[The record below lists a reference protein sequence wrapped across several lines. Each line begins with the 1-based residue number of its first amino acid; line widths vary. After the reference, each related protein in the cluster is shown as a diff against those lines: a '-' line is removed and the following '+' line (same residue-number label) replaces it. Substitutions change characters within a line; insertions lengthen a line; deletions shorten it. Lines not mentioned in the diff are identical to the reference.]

1 MAKRQTDEEQNLRR
15 KARRRLIGA
24 IALTLVVVVVLPMVL
39 EREPK
44 PTGQDI
50 DLRIPDPE
58 KAGEFIPGIAVPPES
73 VSDQPGGNAA
83 SAVGSLSANTPAPV
97 AAAEPAV
104 VNKPEAPKKA
114 TQTKPEKPSAKP
126 IVSRATDAP
135 ASKTTDTAVSAE
147 SYVVQV
153 GAYSS
158 TAAAKQELVKL
169 KKWGFKAY
177 TEKAGDKIRLRVGP
191 YAGREKAEKI
201 REQLEKHGLQPVVMS
216 NK

>member
-24 IALTLVVVVVLPMVL
+24 IALTLAVVVVLPMVL
-39 EREPK
+39 DREPK

-73 VSDQPGGNAA
+73 VSDQPGGNDSAG
-83 SAVGSLSANTPAPV
+83 SAVGSLSGDTPA
-97 AAAEPAV
+97 AAAAAVPAV
-104 VNKPEAPKKA
+104 VNKIAAPKKA
-114 TQTKPEKPSAKP
+114 ADTSAKPSAANP
-126 IVSRATDAP
+126 I
-135 ASKTTDTAVSAE
+135 AE

-158 TAAAKQELVKL
+158 AAAAKQELVKL
-169 KKWGFKAY
+169 KKWGFKAH
-177 TEKAGDKIRLRVGP
+177 TEKAGDKIRVRVGP
-191 YAGREKAEKI
+191 FAGREKAEKV
-201 REQLEKHGLQPVVMS
+201 RQQLEKHGLQPVVMS
-216 NK
+216 DK